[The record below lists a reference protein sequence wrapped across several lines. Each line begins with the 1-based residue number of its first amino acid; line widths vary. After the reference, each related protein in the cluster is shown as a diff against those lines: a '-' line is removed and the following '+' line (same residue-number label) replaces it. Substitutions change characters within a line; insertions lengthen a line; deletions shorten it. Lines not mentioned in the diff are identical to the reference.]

1 MLGYRWE
8 PRHTFVSVIVLVA
21 LATNGHAGTD
31 AADGVLPSWNDGAAR
46 SAIIAFVT
54 AATQQGGAGYIAPEA
69 RVAVFD
75 MDGTLV
81 TEKPVPGAVLP
92 VLADVKAAVAKSP
105 DLAKQPGV
113 AALLSGDPRA
123 VLAQGEAGLAQ
134 VVATAIDGRDTDQV
148 AVDMAREER
157 ALPNARYR
165 LPYPRLAYRPML
177 ELLRYLE
184 ANGFQTWICSGSPL
198 AYTRGMSQ
206 EVFGIPP
213 ERVMGSALQTR
224 VEERDGRL
232 VLAYTGRIEHVT
244 DREGKPPVIQLALGR
259 RPAFV
264 AGNVGGIGDVAMMRY
279 AMDRGGPAFALLVN
293 HDDAG
298 REFAYAEKGGES
310 LAAAARY
317 HFHVVSMKNDWVTI
331 FDPTVRIP
339 AQAPTPS
346 AASDTVAPP

>member
-224 VEERDGRL
+224 VEERAGRM

-244 DREGKPPVIQLALGR
+244 DRD
-259 RPAFV
+259 
-264 AGNVGGIGDVAMMRY
+264 GDVAMMRY

-317 HFHVVSMKNDWVTI
+317 HFHVVSMKNDWVTV